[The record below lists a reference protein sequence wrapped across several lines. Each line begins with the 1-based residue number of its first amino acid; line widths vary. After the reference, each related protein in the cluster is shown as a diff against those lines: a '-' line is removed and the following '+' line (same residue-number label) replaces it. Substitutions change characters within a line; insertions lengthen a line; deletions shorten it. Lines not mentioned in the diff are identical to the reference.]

1 MAEKKTNTITIN
13 DKSYTE
19 DQLNDT
25 QKVMVNHVA
34 DLDRKISS
42 ANFNIDQ
49 LKMGRMAFM
58 QTLTTSLATDTEEA
72 EVITQAENMNAP
84 DQTPVQA
91 RY

>member
-34 DLDRKISS
+34 DLDRKIGS

-58 QTLTTSLATDTEEA
+58 NTLTASLASEPEEET
-72 EVITQAENMNAP
+72 EVIN
-84 DQTPVQA
+84 
-91 RY
+91 

>member
-1 MAEKKTNTITIN
+1 MAEKKTNTISIN
-13 DKSYTE
+13 GTDYTE

-34 DLDRKISS
+34 DLDRKIGS

-58 QTLTTSLATDTEEA
+58 QSLTASLASEPEEET
-72 EVITQAENMNAP
+72 EVIN
-84 DQTPVQA
+84 
-91 RY
+91 

>member
-13 DKSYTE
+13 SVDYTE

-34 DLDRKISS
+34 DLDRKIGS

-49 LKMGRMAFM
+49 LKMGRLAFM
-58 QTLTTSLATDTEEA
+58 NTLTASLASESEEETKEA
-72 EVITQAENMNAP
+72 S
-84 DQTPVQA
+84 
-91 RY
+91 

>member
-34 DLDRKISS
+34 DLDRKIGS

-58 QTLTTSLATDTEEA
+58 NALTVSLSTEPEEETKEA
-72 EVITQAENMNAP
+72 S
-84 DQTPVQA
+84 
-91 RY
+91 

>member
-1 MAEKKTNTITIN
+1 MAEKKTNTIKIN
-13 DKSYTE
+13 GTDYTE

-34 DLDRKISS
+34 DLDRKITS

-58 QTLTTSLATDTEEA
+58 NTLTSSLDVK
-72 EVITQAENMNAP
+72 EVLE
-84 DQTPVQA
+84 D
-91 RY
+91 

>member
-13 DKSYTE
+13 SVDYTE

-34 DLDRKISS
+34 DLDRKIGS

-58 QTLTTSLATDTEEA
+58 NALTTSLDSGTEEA
-72 EVITQAENMNAP
+72 EVVN
-84 DQTPVQA
+84 
-91 RY
+91 